1 MVRDAIAEFGSD
13 PYDSTPVYRPGSSVP
28 HVGGNIHGNMN
39 PNFGETVAVLTPIQ
53 QAVLD
58 AIGDIDVS
66 SIIPFIRYD

>member
-13 PYDSTPVYRPGSSVP
+13 PYDSSPVFRPGSSTGP
-28 HVGGNIHGNMN
+28 HMGGNMHSGMN

-66 SIIPFIRYD
+66 SIIPFIR